1 MTATSPTHRY
11 GPVALLQAANVLSGV
26 GNGIVVIAIPWLVLR
41 ETGSATLFG
50 IIAVAAALP
59 TLIALP
65 FIGTAVDRYGPRRVS
80 ITSDVLSAV
89 SVLGFPILGATIGLS
104 IPLIVVLAVLGAVI
118 DPAGFT
124 ARRAMIA
131 PTARAS
137 RMRVDSLN
145 GIHDG
150 LFGIGW
156 AAGPPL
162 GALLIA
168 LIGVVSTFI
177 AVAVLFAGA
186 ALAMLAL
193 RVGRSGALDA
203 TEGGWRQ
210 LIEGFRVLWRDP
222 VLRTVTIVNGVLAGL
237 YMPTEVVALP
247 VYFEDLGDPAGL
259 GIVLTALASGY
270 VIGAFAYGWLTARLA
285 RRHVFRLSLL
295 VTVLAA
301 IPFALLPPVW
311 VLAPLGF
318 VLGLAWGP
326 ISPLVT
332 SLVQTRVPGSVQGR
346 VFAVEMTVITAFPPL
361 FILATGAAIDVW
373 GVRTVYLVL
382 GVAFALT
389 SLVSIV
395 LRSVRAMDEARS

>member
-1 MTATSPTHRY
+1 MRY
-11 GPVALLQAANVLSGV
+11 APVVLLQTANVLSGV

-50 IIAVAAALP
+50 VIAVVAALP

-65 FIGTAVDRYGPRRVS
+65 FIGTAVDRYGPRRISVS
-80 ITSDVLSAV
+80 SDVLSAV

-104 IPLIVVLAVLGAVI
+104 IPLIVALAVLGAVI
-118 DPAGFT
+118 DPAGYT
-124 ARRAMIA
+124 ARRAVIA

-137 RMRVDSLN
+137 GMRVDSLN

-168 LIGVVSTFI
+168 VIGVVSTFI
-177 AVAVLFAGA
+177 AVAVLFVGA

-193 RVGRSGALDA
+193 RVGRRGSLVEG
-203 TEGGWRQ
+203 EGGWRQ
-210 LIEGFRVLWRDP
+210 LVEGFRVLWRDP
-222 VLRTVTIVNGVLAGL
+222 VLRTITIVNGVLAGL

-247 VYFEDLGDPAGL
+247 VYFEALGDPTGL
-259 GIVLTALASGY
+259 GIVLTALAAGY
-270 VIGAFAYGWLTARLA
+270 VIGAFSYGWLTARLP
-285 RRHVFRLSLL
+285 RRHVFRLAL
-295 VTVLAA
+295 VVTFVAA
-301 IPFALLPPVW
+301 IPFALLPPLW
-311 VLAPLGF
+311 LLAPLGF

-373 GVRTVYLVL
+373 GVGTVYLVL
-382 GVAFALT
+382 GTAFALT
-389 SLVSIV
+389 SLISVA
-395 LRSVRAMDEARS
+395 LRSVRAMDDART